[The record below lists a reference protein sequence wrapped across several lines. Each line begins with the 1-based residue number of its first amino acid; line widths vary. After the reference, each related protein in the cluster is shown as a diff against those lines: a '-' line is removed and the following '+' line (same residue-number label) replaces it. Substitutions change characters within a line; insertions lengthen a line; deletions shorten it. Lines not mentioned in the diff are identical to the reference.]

1 MADLACWKDDRL
13 VDSAAL
19 YGAFSHLMSKYPRA
33 FDALGLAM
41 LYCIVHKAPAGW
53 SQPSGGPDLRK
64 DCDQTDCRRCA
75 LQLGGYSF
83 RWCHSL
89 WEDGY
94 QCSGNSASLDL
105 RGKCPGTPSGGYML
119 LHLCIQRDQDLPD
132 PFPRQ
137 FPFDLPEGLEDYVP
151 IPAAA
156 LFPSSDEED
165 SDDSVEESYRLFR
178 RLQLQRGLEP

>member
-19 YGAFSHLMSKYPRA
+19 YGAFLHLMSKYPRA

-53 SQPSGGPDLRK
+53 PQPSGGPDLRK

-83 RWCHSL
+83 RWCHSV
-89 WEDGY
+89 WEEGY
-94 QCSGNSASLDL
+94 QRSSNSASLDL

-119 LHLCIQRDQDLPD
+119 LHLCIQRDQDLPES
-132 PFPRQ
+132 FPRQ
-137 FPFDLPEGLEDYVP
+137 FPFDLPEGR
-151 IPAAA
+151 PAAA
-156 LFPSSDEED
+156 SFPSSDEED

>member
-94 QCSGNSASLDL
+94 QRSRNSASLDL

-132 PFPRQ
+132 YLKAWRITCLFQQQPFFHRQ
-137 FPFDLPEGLEDYVP
+137 MRRTVTTVWKNHIDYSGDFSCREG
-151 IPAAA
+151 
-156 LFPSSDEED
+156 
-165 SDDSVEESYRLFR
+165 
-178 RLQLQRGLEP
+178 